1 MSYWEDR
8 FKQLE
13 KATHSYGQK
22 VFREIEDVFRD
33 AEIKIQKEIEAW
45 YGRFAKN
52 NDMTMLE
59 IQKNLRNLSGM

>member
-22 VFREIEDVFRD
+22 VFREIEDLFRD
-33 AEIKIQKEIEAW
+33 AEIKIQKEIKKKKW
-45 YGRFAKN
+45 LKF
-52 NDMTMLE
+52 
-59 IQKNLRNLSGM
+59 